1 MNISLVGKHRTNLNI
16 RSDRQKYVHMLNS
29 VQSNP
34 SPIEAYDN
42 AFE

>member
-1 MNISLVGKHRTNLNI
+1 MNISLGEKHRTNLNI
-16 RSDRQKYVHMLNS
+16 CSDRQKYVHMLNS
-29 VQSNP
+29 VQSNL